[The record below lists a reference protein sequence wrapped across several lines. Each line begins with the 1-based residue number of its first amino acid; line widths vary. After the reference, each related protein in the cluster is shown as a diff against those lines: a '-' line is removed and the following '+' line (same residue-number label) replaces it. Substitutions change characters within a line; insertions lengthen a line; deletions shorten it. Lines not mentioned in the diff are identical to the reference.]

1 MPESFA
7 VLATV
12 RLAAQSRVYSNSCCP
27 DKDLVLLFS
36 RLGGNDRMS
45 LWNINQGTRK
55 WETDIGDGE
64 ATGFTAVAM
73 AWGPDGQ
80 SIAVAREPPSVAV
93 YSIQDGHRTHVISL
107 SHDGGTLS
115 SLCGLWWFVDEDD
128 AKTGS
133 NIPDIFKRH
142 GVIVS
147 VLARSLLNRFQMVK
161 QSEDRLGSF
170 DSKISSVT

>member
-1 MPESFA
+1 MPEPSNSFT
-7 VLATV
+7 VLATA

-45 LWNINQGTRK
+45 LWNINQGTKK
-55 WETDIGDGE
+55 WETDIGDGD

-80 SIAVAREPPSVAV
+80 TIAVAREPPSVAV
-93 YSIQDGHRTHVISL
+93 YSIQDGQRTHVISL
-107 SHDGGTLS
+107 SDDGGAAS
-115 SLCGLWWFVDEDD
+115 PLCGLWWFADEDD

-147 VLARSLLNRFQMVK
+147 VPARSLLDRFQMVK
-161 QSEDRLGSF
+161 QIFERQARPIRF
-170 DSKISSVT
+170 